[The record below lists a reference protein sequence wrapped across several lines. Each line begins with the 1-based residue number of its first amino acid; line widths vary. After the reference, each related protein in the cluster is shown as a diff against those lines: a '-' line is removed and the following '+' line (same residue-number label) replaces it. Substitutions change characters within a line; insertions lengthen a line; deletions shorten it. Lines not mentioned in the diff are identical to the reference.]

1 MSAMKKKMEL
11 LQCIW
16 DKVNVNPAP
25 SFAAK
30 SYSVV
35 TRGNEDYRGTGA
47 RLKNL
52 TVPLRAGMVRDR
64 SPSVKRGLTDG
75 INSQNKRRNEEK
87 IRKISPLRLIFFC
100 YGIPKGIIEQDI
112 VDDLDKADI
121 RITIDDI
128 VQMSKPN
135 ETSHVVSFKISGV
148 AEDLEKALDPT
159 IWPLSIIGRDILIE
173 MEPQV

>member
-1 MSAMKKKMEL
+1 MKKKMEL